1 MGKKG
6 KKSRFNQVVDIDFT
20 YSSTSN
26 DRDGGGAFG
35 SGRRGGPAGSSGFG
49 FADPGGWNRRQRDPD
64 DFQRG
69 SGGFDIPMEAPADGW
84 RRGVARPSLQ
94 REEQP
99 GIPAPAAAFRPPAQ
113 PSVPPPA
120 ELPERPIIRLV
131 SRTKTVE
138 PAKVASDA
146 VPRNPSIFGEAKPVD
161 TAAREREI
169 EEEQHPAAA
178 EPTKPTAQPQPQ
190 QQQPPPQQQPKP
202 QANAWKKPLV
212 TAGDEQRPYRVS
224 LRLTSVAA
232 YASLC

>member
-1 MGKKG
+1 
-6 KKSRFNQVVDIDFT
+6 
-20 YSSTSN
+20 
-26 DRDGGGAFG
+26 
-35 SGRRGGPAGSSGFG
+35 
-49 FADPGGWNRRQRDPD
+49 
-64 DFQRG
+64 
-69 SGGFDIPMEAPADGW
+69 MEAPADGW

-169 EEEQHPAAA
+169 EEVWNFCAFVAPVKLA
-178 EPTKPTAQPQPQ
+178 TAPLCR
-190 QQQPPPQQQPKP
+190 
-202 QANAWKKPLV
+202 ANEVYWFA
-212 TAGDEQRPYRVS
+212 QRATRIAVGIWVNDI
-224 LRLTSVAA
+224 R
-232 YASLC
+232 